1 MLFTRPPWLDN
12 LCTSILS
19 FFMPP
24 RRISSIVRPCA
35 LLLLALFLCA
45 VFTPSALFIEIPHHI
60 VHMHEK
66 EHISHA
72 HMDKLVCGRSAA
84 PKPDNSLPALRT
96 MPSHAEF
103 LT

>member
-1 MLFTRPPWLDN
+1 
-12 LCTSILS
+12 
-19 FFMPP
+19 
-24 RRISSIVRPCA
+24 
-35 LLLLALFLCA
+35 
-45 VFTPSALFIEIPHHI
+45 
-60 VHMHEK
+60 MHEK

-103 LT
+103 LTCSPPVFRLERPPRNALSC